1 MLNYHAHLKQ
11 KSVQGNDAPFMT
23 RELSKA
29 IMTKSKVEDSYV
41 KCPSQEELVAYNKTK
56 TNVAY

>member
-1 MLNYHAHLKQ
+1 MI
-11 KSVQGNDAPFMT
+11 